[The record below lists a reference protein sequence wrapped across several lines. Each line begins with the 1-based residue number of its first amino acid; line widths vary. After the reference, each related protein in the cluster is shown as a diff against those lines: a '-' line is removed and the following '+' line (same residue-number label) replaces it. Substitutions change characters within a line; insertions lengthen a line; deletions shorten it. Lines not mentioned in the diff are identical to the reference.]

1 MRSFF
6 GPLTLTV
13 TLLLSAC
20 GGGGGGEDGGNAGE
34 SARENYAPM
43 AVGDRWVYS
52 TPTNQGPTP
61 GSEEKIVR
69 ISGTTTLNG
78 VTVAIADTHV
88 PADFDLIERRYLR
101 ATNTLLEEHFHP
113 SSPLPGQG
121 ISSVP
126 LLHFPL
132 ASGNSFVA
140 YDWQG
145 LDIIGDFDNDGVN
158 DTFDDKRI
166 VTVIDKEALTT
177 PLGEFPAAWKV
188 TSLRTSRVNFSQGGK
203 TDISERVDEWL
214 ANKIGVV
221 RRVITTTYSWNGGES
236 YSSQKSYDL
245 LRYNVGGHRSEEQAP
260 QVQEQMLS
268 PARDSTINDA
278 WVQVRVP
285 FDETIDVSALTEGS
299 LVVTNANGETMPGTL
314 SFNDRELLFRPSAPL
329 QDGSYTV
336 HANGIPDA
344 IGNLLDQYQW
354 TFTVDTSTATDPQ
367 NLVPLAVGNRW
378 IYDITTRENTG
389 DVLESQ
395 RMETVTGTTTV
406 QGRQGLVIQVRD
418 TLTNELDRE
427 FYLEKNAT
435 GLSQLFAPGTA
446 PYQLNVPAIPLLHFP
461 IYADTYENGRWA
473 GLDAGRDYDG
483 DGVTDTMEVTLTTTI
498 GNYPEYISVPAGAW
512 STAVRTTTVQR
523 IVITGSA
530 AGGQAKINY
539 TTIEWLVSGIGAVQ
553 RVTETSTTGY
563 NHKIT
568 QHLSAYHVGTLRS
581 ESIPPWLT
589 ARTPSPY
596 GVNVA
601 PTEILLEFSETLDTN
616 ALPTPA
622 LTVTNSAGQSV
633 QGTLQTSNTQL
644 RFVPASPLPD
654 DRYHV
659 TVANVTDLLGNALT
673 GLSWD
678 FTVDTIRPHVLLSS
692 LASGA
697 TNVATRTVITLSM
710 NEPVLVG
717 SFNSPLIT
725 LTTSDG
731 ASVYNSPQMNGST
744 LTITPAL
751 LQHDTTYT
759 LTVTNAV
766 SDPYGNTLATPWT
779 LTFSTPPAQLETPQ
793 QIHETWG
800 SIAASAIGDV
810 NDDGRKDLVIA
821 TGLSQSLNN
830 IDQYTLFVF
839 LQRADGTLD
848 TPLKTVTYDG
858 PPYGLV
864 CSPYSLAIG
873 DVTGDGN
880 TDIVLGEG
888 YCGLSI
894 YQRALD
900 GSWPRPASRISSS
913 DGLRVRTGDMN
924 NDGRLDVVG
933 RGNGTISV
941 WYQLS
946 GGGLSAAYTTSSGIG
961 HGALELADLNGD
973 GLLDLALTKEASAS
987 TDSDTLAVVTQNG
1000 SGAFN
1005 APVAYRTGSWMQTM
1019 WRMAV
1024 GDVTGDSRAD
1034 LLFSMSSNSIGPH
1047 IGVFPQQANGTLG
1060 ELAFTPTNVHP
1071 MTVFVADLNQDGRND
1086 VLSGTD
1092 STTSILLQGDNGTL
1106 GTEDRYGGGNLL
1118 VVGDL
1123 NGDGYPDVVS
1133 SQYRKLYVTYN
1144 VGP

>member
-6 GPLTLTV
+6 GPLSLTV

-78 VTVAIADTHV
+78 VTVAIADTRV

-236 YSSQKSYDL
+236 YSSLKSYDL
-245 LRYNVGGHRSEEQAP
+245 LRYNVSGHRSEEQAP

-268 PARDSTINDA
+268 PARNSTINDA

-299 LVVTNANGETMPGTL
+299 LVITNANGETMPGTL

-378 IYDITTRENTG
+378 IYDITTRENSG

-406 QGRQGLVIQVRD
+406 QGRQGMVVQVRD
-418 TLTNELDRE
+418 TLTNELERE

-483 DGVTDTMEVTLTTTI
+483 DGITDTMEVTLTTTI
-498 GNYPEYISVPAGAW
+498 GGYPEFVSVPAGDW
-512 STAVRTTTVQR
+512 FTAVRTTTAQR

-530 AGGQAKINY
+530 AGGQAEINY

-563 NHKIT
+563 NHSIT
-568 QHLSAYHVGTLRS
+568 QRLSAYHVGALRS
-581 ESIPPWLT
+581 ESIPPWVT

-622 LTVTNSAGQSV
+622 LTVTNSAGQPV
-633 QGTLQTSNTQL
+633 KGTLQTSNTQL

-697 TNVATRTVITLSM
+697 TNVATGTVITFTM
-710 NEPVLVG
+710 NEPIPVG
-717 SFNSPLIT
+717 PFSTPQIT

-731 ASVYNSPQMNGST
+731 ASAYYSMQMNGNT
-744 LTITPAL
+744 LSIIPAT
-751 LQHDTTYT
+751 LQHGTTYT
-759 LTVTNAV
+759 LTLTTLIV
-766 SDPYGNTLATPWT
+766 DPYGNSLASPYSV
-779 LTFSTPPAQLETPQ
+779 TFTTPPAILQVPALALHD
-793 QIHETWG
+793 IYS
-800 SIAASAIGDV
+800 SISAIAIGDV
-810 NDDGRKDLVIA
+810 DDDGRNDLVIA
-821 TGLSQSLNN
+821 SGSSTVLSERDSF
-830 IDQYTLFVF
+830 TLHIF
-839 LQRADGTLD
+839 LQNADGTLAP
-848 TPLKTVTYDG
+848 PLQTKSFDFAG
-858 PPYGLV
+858 YGLV
-864 CSPYSLAIG
+864 CTPSGIG
-873 DVTGDGN
+873 IDDITGDGK
-880 TDIVLGEG
+880 TDILVGEAG
-888 YCGLSI
+888 CGLKVFE
-894 YQRALD
+894 RMPD
-900 GSWPRPASRISSS
+900 GTWPRPIPIATTNTFRMQYLDMNS
-913 DGLRVRTGDMN
+913 DGLKDVVGFNGSITNRMSVWHKQAGGGLGVEMTYEVPSSYGTVEHVQDMNGDGRGDLVVRATMGPLFGIMTQANDGSFNAPIYYNGGSENYYGKTKVVDLN
-924 NDGRLDVVG
+924 NDGRTDLVG
-933 RGNGTISV
+933 IVRN
-941 WYQLS
+941 
-946 GGGLSAAYTTSSGIG
+946 
-961 HGALELADLNGD
+961 
-973 GLLDLALTKEASAS
+973 S
-987 TDSDTLAVVTQNG
+987 TLGPRLAVMYQNTDGSLQLPTYYVTDPYTN
-1000 SGAFN
+1000 
-1005 APVAYRTGSWMQTM
+1005 T
-1019 WRMAV
+1019 
-1024 GDVTGDSRAD
+1024 
-1034 LLFSMSSNSIGPH
+1034 LH
-1047 IGVFPQQANGTLG
+1047 IS
-1060 ELAFTPTNVHP
+1060 ELDN
-1071 MTVFVADLNQDGRND
+1071 DGRND
-1086 VLSGTD
+1086 IITNTGSTFGLYLQD
-1092 STTSILLQGDNGTL
+1092 SL
-1106 GTEDRYGGGNLL
+1106 GMLREEDRYVGQYFITA
-1118 VVGDL
+1118 GDL
-1123 NGDGYPDVVS
+1123 NSDSKNDVVTIYGRTIS
-1133 SQYRKLYVTYN
+1133 IHWN
-1144 VGP
+1144 IAP